1 MGTENGAEIATE
13 RYGKGDVIFRCGDKA
28 ECMYEVLGGSVG
40 IYADYGTPEEKL
52 LTRVK
57 PGGYFGEMAMVE
69 GMPRS
74 ATAVALSM
82 HTEVR
87 VITWMAF
94 GTFFRERPATVVV
107 IMQNMG
113 RRIRELTKDYTD
125 ACRAISELADRA
137 EREKQET
144 EAAWINDKMRR
155 YLDSYRAMSAYENM
169 VRE

>member
-1 MGTENGAEIATE
+1 MDRENGAEIETE

-28 ECMYEVLGGSVG
+28 DCMYEVLGGNVG

-52 LTRVK
+52 LTKVK
-57 PGGYFGEMAMVE
+57 PGGFFGEMAMVE

-74 ATAVALSM
+74 ASAVALSM

-87 VITWMAF
+87 VITWSTF
-94 GTFFRERPATVVV
+94 GMFFRDRPSMVVV
-107 IMQNMG
+107 IMQSMG
-113 RRIRELTKDYTD
+113 RRIRELTNDYLD

-137 EREKQET
+137 EREKRET

-155 YLDSYRAMSAYENM
+155 YLDSYRAMSAYENTL
-169 VRE
+169 RE